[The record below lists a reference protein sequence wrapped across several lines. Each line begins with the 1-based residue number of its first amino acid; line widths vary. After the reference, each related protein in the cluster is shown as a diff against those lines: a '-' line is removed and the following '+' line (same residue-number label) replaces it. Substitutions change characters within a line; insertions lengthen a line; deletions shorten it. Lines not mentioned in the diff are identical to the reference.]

1 MLIQIVAN
9 SHNKVK
15 FYVIAAGFEK
25 GWLCVM
31 SDFQVFSYIKKC
43 LLNNMYTVFSQIF
56 PNVSKILLIYQQ
68 NC

>member
-25 GWLCVM
+25 KVVM
-31 SDFQVFSYIKKC
+31 CHVGFSSFFSRFKKEKKKAEHKKKIVIYVIIN
-43 LLNNMYTVFSQIF
+43 LLAMFFRS
-56 PNVSKILLIYQQ
+56 
-68 NC
+68 